1 MIPSDVQT
9 DLTLTYRASVDIQQP
24 DYLMDSEV
32 VVGSLGYIGSAEE
45 LFRVLDNSVTLKLE
59 PGVHVRATSEGGLF
73 IARGSMIHAEGT
85 PELPITFS
93 SIDEGEYGA
102 GEWHGIDIGGFSS
115 VFNGNNGGDII
126 ACSQIEENA
135 NHEGS
140 HDGRDVPFN
149 WCNEGS
155 AASDIGGNH
164 LI

>member
-1 MIPSDVQT
+1 MN
-9 DLTLTYRASVDIQQP
+9 
-24 DYLMDSEV
+24 
-32 VVGSLGYIGSAEE
+32 LGYIGSAEE

-59 PGVHVRATSEGGLF
+59 PGVHVRATSEGRLS

-93 SIDEGEYGA
+93 SIDEGADGL
-102 GEWHGIDIGGFSS
+102 GEWWGIDIGGFSS
-115 VFNGNNGGDII
+115 IYNGNNGGDII
-126 ACSQIEENA
+126 ACTQREENA

-149 WCNEGS
+149 WCNEAS

-164 LI
+164 LSDNSGVLAYVRILEAGSSIGEDDIFSTIAGPH